1 LDARTVDRELTLLQS
16 ISLLLGGAA
25 KTMPALLVSRI
36 RVVVG
41 VVVGVVGVVVV
52 VGVAEGLAVAMVG
65 REILLWHRRVAESA
79 AAARDDVA

>member
-25 KTMPALLVSRI
+25 KTMPAPLVSRI
-36 RVVVG
+36 RVVVVVVV
-41 VVVGVVGVVVV
+41 VVVGV